1 MKINVIQGKFVNEN
15 SFLSLVNLF
24 NNLFNK
30 TSLIFKFYSSDDYN
44 INDLEDEEY
53 KEEILKKIKFDEEVI
68 NNGNGRTFEYLFDEI
83 KIRREFAYH
92 INNDEFVIYLTG
104 EKNER
109 NFFGWIDEE
118 MKNCFINTSIWK
130 SIYDSNV
137 DSIYPI
143 SYEIIGW
150 VLRVMMFENPTELY
164 QNAHFNDIP
173 CLMNFSEDI
182 KKHEVKT
189 KTGEICNECIYRI
202 SQKEISQEKL
212 MEMYSSLDKI
222 RNFILNRENPI
233 IYPTIKIVRTNDE
246 NIHVVL
252 PEYGDLI
259 IPFEQ
264 RLISVY
270 WFFLRNNQEI
280 YTKSLKNYREE
291 ILSLHSTVNKR
302 YSLKKMTESIE
313 KIIGLSKDPVYMGT
327 NEFSSVKSKIN
338 SQIKEIIPLKI
349 NKDYI
354 ISGARSEPNQV
365 LLDRKYFIDLK

>member
-92 INNDEFVIYLTG
+92 INKDELVIYLTG

-109 NFFGWIDEE
+109 NFFGWIDQE

-233 IYPTIKIVRTNDE
+233 IYPTIKIVRTNGE

-291 ILSLHSTVNKR
+291 ILSLHSKVNKR
-302 YSLKKMTESIE
+302 YSLMKMTESIE